1 MQIQYIGNKLLKTDN
16 VAGTGLIW
24 NGSGD
29 VQEVRDADAAKKLLA
44 HTGVW
49 ASADAGASL
58 SQAKAPPAAP
68 NVPEG
73 GNADPLAGLD
83 DAGVRAF
90 AKSKGLK
97 IQAIGV
103 LKGANLRAKVVAALP
118 K

>member
-1 MQIQYIGNKLLKTDN
+1 MVKIKYVGAKVDGERAFKEKT
-16 VAGTGLIW
+16 GIEW
-24 NGSGD
+24 FPGD
-29 VQEVRDADAAKKLLA
+29 VKDVSAEHAAEMLRHPDVFA
-44 HTGVW
+44 
-49 ASADAGASL
+49 AADAGASL
-58 SQAKAPPAAP
+58 SQAKAQPAAP